1 MLDENLPTFFVKPST
16 ENPKSQSTLFVS
28 QHGTEPQPAY
38 AVRHLD
44 PSLQTSRNRYAVAL
58 YDAFCPDALYGEV
71 LIVPKWTQPTFS
83 QEAIRANGGVQP
95 PPEPIMPTE
104 FTIQLYNP
112 EQQILVRHKP
122 KTWNTPATWEFE
134 MPQRTFREPSKSQ
147 LDKTLITP
155 ATSDATSR
163 LRFNWRKDGRMGSK
177 ELGCYLSGKVIS
189 PGGNSKKSREPDITI
204 AIFSALREITLYE
217 PNLYRVEMEDYKG
230 LEIVLM
236 LGAMVIRDVYSG
248 PMKEAFHI
256 INPPSNPTSPIDR
269 PSATVP
275 AQHPNGIPNKPLA
288 ASPPPGTKPQP
299 PNQPLPQRPV
309 QPPHQSI
316 PPADPRTQWELDAES
331 RVLKQQT
338 AAEKRERLKKE
349 KEAEKQTKKLLEAE
363 EKGAKKRQAQIDKET
378 ERLKKLYGKEE
389 SKVHKLQQ
397 KQPSA
402 FRPAQPPR
410 PVQHPNHS
418 RYPSVQHPSMP
429 PQSQAQF
436 LPPRPQ
442 SVVGGLRPPQQQQP
456 QLKEKRSIFG
466 FRKKESSTPANT
478 LAKKR
483 SSMF

>member
-16 ENPKSQSTLFVS
+16 ENPKSHSTLFIS
-28 QHGTEPQPAY
+28 QHGREPQPAY
-38 AVRHLD
+38 TLRHLD

-71 LIVPKWTQPTFS
+71 LIVPKWTLPTFS
-83 QEAIRANGGVQP
+83 QEAIRTNGGVQP
-95 PPEPIMPTE
+95 PPEPILPTE

-134 MPQRTFREPSKSQ
+134 MPQKTFREPSKSQ
-147 LDKTLITP
+147 LDKTLTTP

-177 ELGCYLSGKVIS
+177 ELGCYLSGKVVS
-189 PGGNSKKSREPDITI
+189 PNGNSKKSREPDITI
-204 AIFSALREITLYE
+204 AIFGALREITLYE

-248 PMKEAFHI
+248 PMKEAFNI
-256 INPPSNPTSPIDR
+256 VNPPSNPGSPIDR
-269 PSATVP
+269 PPTTIPTILS
-275 AQHPNGIPNKPLA
+275 NGSSNKPPV
-288 ASPPPGTKPQP
+288 ASPPSRTKPPTQP
-299 PNQPLPQRPV
+299 ATQPLPQRPT
-309 QPPHQSI
+309 PPPRQNI

-331 RVLKQQT
+331 RVLKQQSEG
-338 AAEKRERLKKE
+338 EKRERLRKE
-349 KEAEKQTKKLLEAE
+349 KDAEKQTKKLLEVEQKEAR
-363 EKGAKKRQAQIDKET
+363 KRQAQIDKET

-389 SKVHKLQQ
+389 SKVHKLRQ
-397 KQPSA
+397 KQPPA
-402 FRPAQPPR
+402 PRPAQPHL
-410 PVQHPNHS
+410 PVQHPS
-418 RYPSVQHPSMP
+418 IP
-429 PQSQAQF
+429 PRSQVQF
-436 LPPRPQ
+436 LSPRPQ
-442 SVVGGLRPPQQQQP
+442 SVVGGLRPPQQQLPPP

-466 FRKKESSTPANT
+466 FRKKEPSAPANT